1 MTAGF
6 EALHES
12 SLARPHDAVSFRR
25 DLAATHASNTL
36 ARHVREMAP
45 KDVMGLGR
53 PQELLEMA
61 HGQVCTATSFLVPAA
76 KSGYLSSHIA
86 LDTGRG
92 STDCPWLIRTD
103 PGRRVVINLI
113 DFGYGMTER
122 TNAPSSEYDL
132 CTVYAIIR
140 ERDNHNG
147 VTVCAGT
154 VRNKTVYTSLEP
166 ECVRERTAE
175 NGPAEEIGNSGMWS
189 REIVKTAVKGEIFGC
204 ADPVAPDNTW
214 LKRRDDTAFIG
225 CQASGETWQLRCTG
239 SVWEGHVGNCTRGG
253 KLPAISIKWSIADRH
268 L

>member
-1 MTAGF
+1 
-6 EALHES
+6 
-12 SLARPHDAVSFRR
+12 
-25 DLAATHASNTL
+25 
-36 ARHVREMAP
+36 MAP
-45 KDVMGLGR
+45 
-53 PQELLEMA
+53 
-61 HGQVCTATSFLVPAA
+61 GQVCTATSFLVPAA

-154 VRNKTVYTSLEP
+154 VRNKTVYTSVSDVVE
-166 ECVRERTAE
+166 VRILGGRGSYAE
-175 NGPAEEIGNSGMWS
+175 IAYFLLKYEGRIS
-189 REIVKTAVKGEIFGC
+189 RRLKDTKDFIVSFKHHFLFSHI
-204 ADPVAPDNTW
+204 
-214 LKRRDDTAFIG
+214 
-225 CQASGETWQLRCTG
+225 
-239 SVWEGHVGNCTRGG
+239 
-253 KLPAISIKWSIADRH
+253 IKC
-268 L
+268 